1 MTVTT
6 LGIKLD
12 EETRTRLKSA
22 SATLD
27 RTSHW
32 FMKKAILSF
41 IEKVEAGAG
50 VEAFVAVEALERD
63 TLRHSIS
70 RRRRE
75 TGLLEDNFPI
85 ESARGGGLGA

>member
-1 MTVTT
+1 MSVTT

-12 EETRTRLKSA
+12 EETRARLKSA
-22 SATLD
+22 SAKLD

-50 VEAFVAVEALERD
+50 VEVLVAVEALERD
-63 TLRHSIS
+63 ALRHSIA
-70 RRRRE
+70 RRRKDNGRF
-75 TGLLEDNFPI
+75 EDYSPDV
-85 ESARGGGLGA
+85 GQG